1 MFTTRNS
8 GAVAGKNWRSSLTE
22 TYRQSSLYNIMA
34 SSQGQSSIRS
44 TVEDGTGRS
53 IGTNSSL
60 STLASSLPSEVLC
73 AADEN
78 QKALF
83 NTMVGQVVRDVV
95 FPKKQFIVLE
105 RELESNSKLATK
117 CLKALRMNKSKW
129 DLVKDPIR
137 KGLKSKRNNAQL
149 NVRRN
154 LRRKW
159 PTRQSFFQFL

>member
-1 MFTTRNS
+1 MGTD
-8 GAVAGKNWRSSLTE
+8 
-22 TYRQSSLYNIMA
+22 
-34 SSQGQSSIRS
+34 S
-44 TVEDGTGRS
+44 TS
-53 IGTNSSL
+53 

-73 AADEN
+73 VADEN

-83 NTMVGQVVRDVV
+83 NAMVGQVVRDVV

-105 RELESNSKLATK
+105 HELESNSKLATK
-117 CLKALRMNKSKW
+117 CLKALRMHKSKW
-129 DLVKDPIR
+129 HLVKDPIR

-159 PTRQSFFQFL
+159 PTREDLIRFF